1 MLPNGLAEP
10 QLCCPEEDCLR
21 AGRQLQNR
29 PTKVVALGES
39 DLEDIGGR
47 IERRMGKWEMGRK
60 TTGKAGVGMS
70 KEVQLGLGN

>member
-47 IERRMGKWEMGRK
+47 IERRMGKWEMERK
-60 TTGKAGVGMS
+60 TTGKAGVGMCWQCFR
-70 KEVQLGLGN
+70 K